1 MIKLKE
7 KLEKTVELR
16 SVYANMIAEFIDND
30 DQVVALEADLSSA
43 STTFNIMEKYPNRV
57 INCGIQEANM
67 IGVAAGLSLIGMK
80 PFVHSFAPFVSRR
93 PFDQVFLSL
102 GYAQLSATIIGSDG
116 GVAAEHNGGTH
127 MPFEDLA
134 LYRAIPHATV
144 MEMSDAVMFE
154 DILKQVKDRKGLHYL
169 RITRKSMQ
177 AIYEKGSN
185 FEIGKGIVLRDGSDV
200 TIVATGLLLEE
211 ALKAHEILKEK
222 GIHAAVLDLFTIKPI
237 DEQLLIKY
245 AKKTSL
251 IVTAE
256 NHNIIGGLY
265 SAVSEC
271 LAQVEPV
278 KILPVGVKEQFGQV
292 GLIPYLKAY
301 YGLTADH
308 IVEVVL
314 NHIKIK

>member
-1 MIKLKE
+1 MIKLKD

-16 SVYANMIAEFIDND
+16 SVYAQTISELMDQD

-43 STTFNIMEKYPNRV
+43 STTIKVMEKHPDRI

-154 DILKQVKDRKGLHYL
+154 DILRQVKDRKGLHYV

-177 AIYEKGSN
+177 AIYEKGST
-185 FEIGKGIVLRDGSDV
+185 FEIGKGIVLKDGSDV

-251 IVTAE
+251 VITAE
-256 NHNIIGGLY
+256 NHNIVGGLY

-271 LAQVEPV
+271 LSQVEPV
-278 KILPVGVKEQFGQV
+278 KILPIGVKEQFGQV
-292 GLIPYLKAY
+292 GLVPYLKEF
-301 YGLTADH
+301 YGLTAEH
-308 IVEVVL
+308 IVDMVL
-314 NHIKIK
+314 KHFNTN